1 MAKIKF
7 FIDPIGNTF
16 SLWYKDPKE
25 EDVCEQSELGDIL
38 SLDKKGNIIGFEKI
52 NFFPQEFID
61 VFNKLPRKDY
71 EGRLLAVEKRQ
82 KNSRRLL
89 YNVLWQKKYKQ
100 LTKDT
105 DFAEYLKKQLK
116 NPSIKKAYD
125 EEGARLKIAY
135 ELNKLRAK
143 QGLTGASIGAQI
155 KHHSKRY
162 SPHGTRQA
170 KLYP

>member
-61 VFNKLPRKDY
+61 VF
-71 EGRLLAVEKRQ
+71 GSVE
-82 KNSRRLL
+82 
-89 YNVLWQKKYKQ
+89 
-100 LTKDT
+100 
-105 DFAEYLKKQLK
+105 
-116 NPSIKKAYD
+116 
-125 EEGARLKIAY
+125 
-135 ELNKLRAK
+135 
-143 QGLTGASIGAQI
+143 
-155 KHHSKRY
+155 
-162 SPHGTRQA
+162 
-170 KLYP
+170 

>member
-71 EGRLLAVEKRQ
+71 EGRLLAVEKR
-82 KNSRRLL
+82 
-89 YNVLWQKKYKQ
+89 
-100 LTKDT
+100 
-105 DFAEYLKKQLK
+105 
-116 NPSIKKAYD
+116 
-125 EEGARLKIAY
+125 
-135 ELNKLRAK
+135 
-143 QGLTGASIGAQI
+143 
-155 KHHSKRY
+155 
-162 SPHGTRQA
+162 
-170 KLYP
+170 